1 MLTVGQPPFQSP
13 QQVVVQQTARI
24 GKRGF
29 KSVETREQRCGLP
42 GFHQAPGFELQ
53 QIGAASEAHAL
64 DRIAT
69 GGQQLMAVEGFRC
82 DLQCV
87 VDQPLMALGPGP
99 QTEAVFSELHRS
111 LVAVREAMGQL
122 SAHDGSVGMEPRSV
136 VVK

>member
-1 MLTVGQPPFQSP
+1 
-13 QQVVVQQTARI
+13 
-24 GKRGF
+24 
-29 KSVETREQRCGLP
+29 
-42 GFHQAPGFELQ
+42 
-53 QIGAASEAHAL
+53 
-64 DRIAT
+64 
-69 GGQQLMAVEGFRC
+69 MAVEGFRC

-87 VDQPLMALGPGP
+87 VDQPLMTLGPGP